1 MYDQL
6 QRFVAEEVPKPRP
19 RILAFFSMLDGRK
32 TLHRSIAEELRAGD
46 GVLASAI
53 PAASD
58 VERMAA
64 QRRAL
69 AQFAARGRAGRA
81 YAALWEELRGRL

>member
-1 MYDQL
+1 M
-6 QRFVAEEVPKPRP
+6 PKPRP

-32 TLHRSIAEELRAGD
+32 TLHRDIAAELSASD

-64 QRRAL
+64 QRRPL
-69 AQFAARGRAGRA
+69 AQFASHGRAARA
-81 YAALWEELRGRL
+81 YGALWEELRGRM